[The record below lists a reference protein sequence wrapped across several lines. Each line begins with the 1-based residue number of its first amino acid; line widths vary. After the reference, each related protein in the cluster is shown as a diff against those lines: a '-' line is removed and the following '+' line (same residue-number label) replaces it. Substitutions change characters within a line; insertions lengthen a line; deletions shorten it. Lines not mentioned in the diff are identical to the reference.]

1 METFKCTFLVII
13 TDRTKVE
20 VLCVT
25 PLQIPLPGPPSDQFS
40 PSPKTNFPPPPPPTD
55 QRAGADLVIL
65 FQYIDIGEDF
75 TVPDE
80 FTVEEKVTGMWW
92 RQLVAGAWAGVGKH
106 NIHLS

>member
-1 METFKCTFLVII
+1 M
-13 TDRTKVE
+13 
-20 VLCVT
+20 
-25 PLQIPLPGPPSDQFS
+25 QIPLPGPPSDQFS
-40 PSPKTNFPPPPPPTD
+40 PSQKKSASPLCTSPPPSCSEKSPPPSLSYCLGPSPESIP
-55 QRAGADLVIL
+55 ASYADLVVIL